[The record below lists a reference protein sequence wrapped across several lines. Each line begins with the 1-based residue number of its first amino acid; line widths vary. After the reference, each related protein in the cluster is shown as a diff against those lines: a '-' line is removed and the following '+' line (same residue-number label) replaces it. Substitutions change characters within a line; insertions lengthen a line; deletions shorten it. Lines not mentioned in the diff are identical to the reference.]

1 MTRDGINIDAAKQFL
16 ANVETRVSLHDNE
29 MLEAEMTL
37 EEIAEYIYAIR
48 SKISCTEY
56 T

>member
-29 MLEAEMTL
+29 MLEAEIT
-37 EEIAEYIYAIR
+37 EYIYTF
-48 SKISCTEY
+48 KKF
-56 T
+56 